1 VPAQNTPTTF
11 RQRFRADA
19 RAILVLAGPL
29 IVNNVAVAG
38 MSFTDTLMAGR
49 LSAGDLAAVAVGS
62 AFHIF
67 FYLTG
72 LGVLMAMSPLVAH
85 AYGAGQNQ
93 RMGHLTRQA
102 LWLSQLIALAMI
114 VPMLAVDSI
123 LHLIGVDPAIVPK
136 AAGFVYAIC
145 CGIPGVMAFLALRF
159 VSEGIG
165 WTRPIMY
172 TALVALVA
180 NVAGCY
186 VFMYGKLGFPA
197 LGAVGTGVSSALVM
211 WIMFALML
219 AYVRRHRVYRPYDFF
234 KHFEWPD
241 WRTLREI
248 LALGLPIS
256 GAVISEGALFVAAAM
271 IMGTMGAAVVAA
283 HQIAI
288 NYAALMFMIPLSIHS
303 ATTIHVG
310 HAIGAGRFAAGR
322 RAGFVGIALC
332 GLFMACSALA
342 IVFLGERIAALYT
355 HDEAVRTVAAGL
367 LLMAAIFQISDGL
380 QIGSA
385 GALRG
390 FKDARVPMLLNLTAY
405 WAIGF
410 PLAYGLGVAQGLG
423 PTYVWVGLIA
433 GLTASAALLGTRFH
447 LLSSRVVRT
456 GRPAMLTAQTS
467 E

>member
-1 VPAQNTPTTF
+1 M
-11 RQRFRADA
+11 
-19 RAILVLAGPL
+19 
-29 IVNNVAVAG
+29 VNNVAVAG

-72 LGVLMAMSPLVAH
+72 LGILMALSPLVAH
-85 AYGAGQNQ
+85 AYGAGHND
-93 RMGHLTRQA
+93 RVGHLARQA

-114 VPMLAVDSI
+114 APMLMVKSI
-123 LHLIGVDPAIVPK
+123 LHLIGIDPTIVPK

-145 CGIPGVMAFLALRF
+145 CGVPGIMAFLALRF

-172 TALVALVA
+172 TAMIGLIA
-180 NVAGCY
+180 NVFGCY

-211 WIMFALML
+211 WIMFAVML
-219 AYVRRHRVYRPYDFF
+219 SYVRRHRVYRPYALFR
-234 KHFEWPD
+234 HFELPD
-241 WRTLREI
+241 GRALREI
-248 LALGLPIS
+248 LGLGLPIS
-256 GAVISEGALFVAAAM
+256 GAVISEGALFVAAAL
-271 IMGTMGAAVVAA
+271 IMGAMGAAVVAA

-310 HAIGAGRFAAGR
+310 HALGAGRFAAGR
-322 RAGFVGIALC
+322 WAGLVGIALC
-332 GLFMACSALA
+332 GMFMACSA
-342 IVFLGERIAALYT
+342 IVILFVGEHIAALYT
-355 HDEAVRTVAAGL
+355 RDEAVRTVAAGL

-390 FKDARVPMLLNLTAY
+390 FKDARVPMLLNFLAY

-410 PLAYGLGVAQGLG
+410 PLAYGLGVAKGLG

-433 GLTASAALLGTRFH
+433 GLTASAVLLGTRFH
-447 LLSSRVVRT
+447 LISGRAVRAAA
-456 GRPAMLTAQTS
+456 GRAAAAAQAA

>member
-1 VPAQNTPTTF
+1 MPVLLTSVPF
-11 RQRFRADA
+11 RQRFLADA
-19 RAILVLAGPL
+19 RAILRLAGPL
-29 IVNNVAVAG
+29 MVNNLAVAG
-38 MSFTDTLMAGR
+38 MSFTDTVMAGR

-62 AFHIF
+62 AFHVF

-85 AYGAGQNQ
+85 AYGAGQNA
-93 RMGHLTRQA
+93 RVGHLARQA
-102 LWLSQLIALAMI
+102 LWLSQMIALTLI
-114 VPMLAVDSI
+114 VPMLGVKPI
-123 LHLIGVDPAIVPK
+123 LHLIGIDAAIVPK

-145 CGIPGVMAFLALRF
+145 CGIPAVMAFLALRF

-165 WTRPIMY
+165 WTKPIMY
-172 TALVALVA
+172 TALIALVA
-180 NVAGCY
+180 NVLGCY

-211 WIMFALML
+211 WIMFFVML
-219 AYVRRHRVYRPYDFF
+219 TYVRRHPVYRPYDLFQRF
-234 KHFEWPD
+234 VLPD
-241 WRTLREI
+241 WKTLREI
-248 LALGLPIS
+248 LGLGLPFC
-256 GAVISEGALFVAAAM
+256 GAVISEGALFVAAAF
-271 IMGTMGAAVVAA
+271 IMGAMGATVVAA

-310 HAIGAGRFAAGR
+310 HALGAGRIVAGR
-322 RAGFVGIALC
+322 WAGFVGIALC
-332 GLFMACSALA
+332 GMFMACSALV
-342 IVFLGERIAALYT
+342 IVFLGEHIAALYT

-390 FKDARVPMLLNLTAY
+390 FKDARVPMLLNLLAY

-410 PLAYGLGVAQGLG
+410 PLAYGLGVALGLG

-433 GLTASAALLGTRFH
+433 GLTVCAALLGTRFY
-447 LLSSRVVRT
+447 LIAGRAVRAVAPGT
-456 GRPAMLTAQTS
+456 LAPAQ

>member
-1 VPAQNTPTTF
+1 M
-11 RQRFRADA
+11 
-19 RAILVLAGPL
+19 
-29 IVNNVAVAG
+29 VNNLAVTG
-38 MSFTDTLMAGR
+38 MNFTDTVMAGQLR
-49 LSAGDLAAVAVGS
+49 AGDLAAVAVGS
-62 AFHIF
+62 AFYVF

-85 AYGAGQNQ
+85 AYGAGQYERVGN
-93 RMGHLTRQA
+93 LARQA
-102 LWLSQLIALAMI
+102 LWLGQLIAVVMI
-114 VPMLAVDSI
+114 VPMLYVRPI
-123 LHLIGVDPAIVPK
+123 LHAIGIDAAIVPK
-136 AAGFVYAIC
+136 AAGFVYAVC
-145 CGIPGVMAFLALRF
+145 CGIPGIMAFLSLRF

-165 WTRPIMY
+165 WTKPTMY
-172 TALVALVA
+172 TALIGLAA
-180 NVAGCY
+180 NVLGCY

-211 WIMFALML
+211 WIMFFVML
-219 AYVRRHRVYRPYDFF
+219 AYVRRHRVYRPFALF
-234 KHFEWPD
+234 ARFELPNWT
-241 WRTLREI
+241 TLREI
-248 LALGLPIS
+248 LALGLPIC
-256 GAVISEGALFVAAAM
+256 GAVVSEGALFVAAAF
-271 IMGTMGAAVVAA
+271 IMGAMGATVVAA

-288 NYAALMFMIPLSIHS
+288 NYAALMFMIPLSVHS

-310 HAIGAGRFAAGR
+310 HALGAGRFAAGR
-322 RAGFVGIALC
+322 FAGFVGIALC
-332 GLFMACSALA
+332 GAFMACSALA
-342 IVFLGERIAALYT
+342 IVFLGEHIAALYT

-390 FKDARVPMLLNLTAY
+390 FKDARVPMLLNLLAY

-433 GLTASAALLGTRFH
+433 GLTACAMLLGARFF
-447 LLSSRVVRT
+447 LISNRVVRAAGAAT
-456 GRPAMLTAQTS
+456 LAPVH